1 MNLDDVIKPGV
12 LMDIAQTIAVI
23 ALWLRRPGQEAGV
36 KVGEVEGRVDVLEER
51 IKHMP
56 TTNELTELEGTV
68 NAIKATLDGMQQ
80 SQDVQRATLI
90 RIENYLLSH
99 GRAK

>member
-1 MNLDDVIKPGV
+1 MIVEQFLTPSL
-12 LMDIAQTIAVI
+12 LMDIAQTIAVVW
-23 ALWLRRPGQEAGV
+23 LWLRKPGQEAGV
-36 KVGEVEGRVDVLEER
+36 KVDAVEGRVDVLEER
-51 IKHMP
+51 IRHMP

-80 SQDVQRATLI
+80 SQDVQRATLA
-90 RIENYLLSH
+90 RIESYLLSH

>member
-1 MNLDDVIKPGV
+1 MNFDDFLRPGV
-12 LMDIAQTIAVI
+12 LMDIAQTVAVV
-23 ALWLRRPGQEAGV
+23 ALWLRRPGQEAGH
-36 KVGEVEGRVDVLEER
+36 KVVAVEGRVDVLEER

-56 TTNELTELEGTV
+56 TTTELTELEGTV

-80 SQDVQRATLI
+80 SQDVQRATLV

-99 GRAK
+99 GRNK